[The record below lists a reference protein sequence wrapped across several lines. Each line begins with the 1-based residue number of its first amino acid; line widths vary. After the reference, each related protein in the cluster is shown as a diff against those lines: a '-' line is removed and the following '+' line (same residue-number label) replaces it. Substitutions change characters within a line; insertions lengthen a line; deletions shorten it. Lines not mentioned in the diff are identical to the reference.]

1 MTMPKVINGLKYLI
15 EMRRI
20 CLDIK
25 NVFNMIASDIN
36 KDSKTNIIDLVAL
49 KKKQQVFNGT
59 FSDNGR

>member
-36 KDSKTNIIDLVAL
+36 KDGKTNIIDLVAL